1 METGTD
7 TVSGKTDTVKV
18 LNEDSYNTL
27 NGMLSSTD
35 IADHKLAQLILV
47 QVDVQASIYYIWL
60 LAKKHVHRM
69 VNLRTK
75 LGRAFSENA
84 GLFKIAYYSSNE
96 FAMFLERKQWI
107 TPQLYMLLVKG
118 IKKDLAKTQ
127 KHHFYDL
134 HATIKEQYAELD
146 ETDTLTPLKDML

>member
-1 METGTD
+1 METGTA

-35 IADHKLAQLILV
+35 EGDHKLAQLTLN
-47 QVDVQASIYYIWL
+47 QVDVQASIYYIWM
-60 LAKKHVHRM
+60 LARKHANRM

-75 LGRAFSENA
+75 ASRAFSEEAN
-84 GLFKIAYYSSNE
+84 LFRIAYYGPNE
-96 FAMFLERKQWI
+96 FAMFLERQKWI
-107 TPQLYMLLVKG
+107 TPQLYMLVVRG
-118 IKKDLAKTQ
+118 IKHDLAKTQ

-134 HATIKEQYAELD
+134 HATIKDEYKDLD
-146 ETDTLTPLKDML
+146 NTDTLTPLKDML